1 MMFITDTAE
10 KRYLRRIASAIYT
23 LIESTRAFRLEL
35 RKPDGEYS
43 HVMAEM
49 YRHSSNRAFSVLASF
64 QTLMDD
70 DMDVLSIVRAGL
82 KHGFTVNETLD
93 KYVHCHA
100 REFRDVDPKYY
111 LNWNE
116 EA

>member
-23 LIESTRAFRLEL
+23 LIDNTKAFHLEL
-35 RKPDGEYS
+35 KKPDGEYNRE
-43 HVMAEM
+43 AALM
-49 YRHSSNRAFSVLASF
+49 YRCACARAFSALSSF
-64 QTLMDD
+64 QVLMGD
-70 DMDVLSIVRAGL
+70 DMNVLSIVRAGL
-82 KHGFTVNETLD
+82 KHGFAIDETLD

-116 EA
+116 EV